1 MPVRNLLLIVGVLAI
16 LAGASIAGY
25 LWLHPGQRPAATR
38 AAAGRTTV
46 LVAAGPIAS
55 GSLVQEDD
63 LAWREVDARSAPA
76 GALVK
81 GQVSTTQYVGSV
93 ARRSLAAGELV
104 TANALIGP
112 QDRRFLSA
120 VLTPGH
126 RAVTLSVDAAQS
138 ASGLVRPDDRVDV
151 ILVQDLDAGQAV
163 ANPARA
169 AAQTILSD
177 VRVLAL
183 DRDFSRAAAEPAVLG
198 AAPARGPV
206 AAPTT
211 PRTITLEVTERD
223 AERLL
228 LARQIGK
235 VEISLRSLARSPQDI
250 AGPTGPT
257 WGSDVSAVRVAA
269 SAPAARAAGPARETA
284 ARRPAA
290 QPAPAIRI
298 IRGSK
303 AAASQ

>member
-25 LWLHPGQRPAATR
+25 MWLHPGSRPAAVRTASQGR
-38 AAAGRTTV
+38 AAV
-46 LVAAGPIAS
+46 LVAAGPIAA
-55 GSLVQEDD
+55 GGLVQEND
-63 LAWREVDARSAPA
+63 LAWRDTGAGPVPA
-76 GALVK
+76 GALVR
-81 GQVSTTQYVGSV
+81 GQVSTAQYVGSV
-93 ARRSLAAGELV
+93 ARRGLAAGELI

-126 RAVTLSVDAAQS
+126 RAVTLPIEAAQS

-151 ILVQDLDAGQAV
+151 ILVQDLDAGQV
-163 ANPARA
+163 APNPARA

-183 DRDFSRAAAEPAVLG
+183 DRDFSRAAPTAAAARPGGSPAVS
-198 AAPARGPV
+198 
-206 AAPTT
+206 APTP

-228 LARQIGK
+228 VARQIGK
-235 VEISLRSLARSPQDI
+235 VEISLRALAGSAQDA
-250 AGPTGPT
+250 AGPSGPV
-257 WGSDVSAVRVAA
+257 WGSDVSATRVAA
-269 SAPAARAAGPARETA
+269 VRAAAPPRAPAARRSGAAPA
-284 ARRPAA
+284 
-290 QPAPAIRI
+290 APAIRI